1 MDAMDRDVTRTRPV
15 EYPESDGIPVGE
27 TEEHFD
33 EIVEAYTTLR
43 DHFADEPLVYIAS
56 DHFIYFVEGQP
67 KKVVCPDLYL
77 VKGVPKLLPDGR
89 KRPIYKVW
97 ENDGKTPC
105 FVLEVT
111 SQSTRRNDAGRKM
124 AIYRD
129 DLRVDEYFLFDLSR
143 DWVETG
149 VRGFRLKDGAYLP
162 VEQTAEGRM
171 FSEQLGLE
179 LVADG
184 RHLRFYAPGAAEPIA
199 TRAERAERAEQATAR
214 AEQAEDEVRRLKAEL
229 ERRRA
234 GS

>member
-1 MDAMDRDVTRTRPV
+1 MTGMDRDVTRTRPV
-15 EYPESDGIPVGE
+15 DYPESDGIPVGE

-43 DHFADEPLVYIAS
+43 SHFAGEPRIYIAS
-56 DHFIYFVEGQP
+56 DHFIYFVEGDP

-77 VKGVPKLLPDGR
+77 VKGVPKLLADGG

-97 ENDGKTPC
+97 ENEGKTPS

-111 SQSTRRNDAGRKM
+111 SRSTRRNDAGRKM
-124 AIYRD
+124 VTYRD

-149 VRGFRLKDGAYLP
+149 VRGFRLKDGAYTL
-162 VEQTAEGRM
+162 VEPIVSGRL

-179 LVADG
+179 LAAEG
-184 RHLRFYAPGAAEPIA
+184 RHLRFYAPGAAEPLA
-199 TRAERAERAEQATAR
+199 SPTARAEQASAR

-229 ERRRA
+229 ERLRR
-234 GS
+234 GV